1 MSSSTTQPL
10 RGRVVAVTGAS
21 RGIGRAITG
30 LLIESGAGVIAGARE
45 VVEIRDPASRFVVLD
60 VTSEASVRE
69 FARIAAEMG
78 VDSIV
83 NNAGVGSF
91 APLEALTVDEYRRVM
106 DTNVLGMLLVCKWFI
121 PEFRRRHQ
129 AGLRSHAVCVTSD
142 AGTRTF
148 VDGGLYAASKHAQR
162 AVAQT
167 LAREGEGYG
176 LRVTEIRPGL
186 TDTHFNGQVP
196 GDAARAVHLQA
207 RDVAE
212 AVRYALTAPPHM
224 RVDEIVLHPVV
235 QPVVY

>member
-1 MSSSTTQPL
+1 MGLTSTQAL

-21 RGIGRAITG
+21 RGIGRAITE
-30 LLIESGAGVIAGARE
+30 LLIESGAVVIAGARE
-45 VVEIRDPASRFVVLD
+45 VIEVRDPASRCVALD
-60 VTSEASVRE
+60 VTSEASVRN
-69 FARIAAEMG
+69 FAHIAGEMG
-78 VDSIV
+78 VDALVS
-83 NNAGVGSF
+83 NAGVGSF
-91 APLEALTVDEYRRVM
+91 APLEEFSVDEYRRIM

-121 PEFRRRHQ
+121 PEFRRRHE

-142 AGTRTF
+142 AAARSFAG
-148 VDGGLYAASKHAQR
+148 GGLYAASKHAQR
-162 AVAQT
+162 ALAQT

-186 TDTHFNGQVP
+186 TDTNFNRQEP
-196 GDAARAVHLQA
+196 GDAARAAHLRV

-212 AVRYALTAPPHM
+212 AVRYALSAPPHM